1 MANLKIVEKYNL
13 PAWVDL
19 GSESGAGIFQFPDT
33 VAFSGK
39 DDDGLFAPTALGFNP
54 FDENTSL
61 STGGIIINSTGEE
74 GVIGELVTHVV
85 FDQSSG
91 QRNYTV
97 TDLSSDGDKMV
108 AVIRKPRRDPE
119 DEYRD
124 PVTVI
129 FRETTDQ
136 EREYSKFVENSWVP
150 PIGDQREAIAEVKKT
165 EEYKK
170 SEDGMKSALEQFEQ
184 FKKGLS

>member
-19 GSESGAGIFQFPDT
+19 GSESGAGMFQFPDT

-61 STGGIIINSTGEE
+61 STGGIVLNPTGEE
-74 GVIGELVTHVV
+74 GVIGELSTHVAL
-85 FDQSSG
+85 DQTSG

-108 AVIRKPRRDPE
+108 ATIRKPRRDPE

-129 FRETTDQ
+129 FREATEQ
-136 EREYSKFVENSWVP
+136 EREYSKFVENLWVSP
-150 PIGDQREAIAEVKKT
+150 LGDQREQISQVKKT

-170 SEDGMKSALEQFEQ
+170 SEDGMKSALEEFEQ